1 GVEASDEITMPRPA
15 AVGRREARATD
26 VLSGNEG
33 LLGPPS
39 AGQPHATV
47 HHRVHQTRQDPIL
60 ALAEDTGG
68 SQDDDLEIL
77 GRPKQPLL
85 FEELH
90 AFEGMRRLDRGLLVD
105 AREMFGPVTA
115 GGRNMDETAH
125 PRRPRRAT
133 DPPKNRGRGFP

>member
-1 GVEASDEITMPRPA
+1 MGFADHVDGIDPWPDHRALRGKSLHAQRAQVGDVVGDRSHIGGEADRARRRDKKVAPRGVEASDEIAMPRPA
-15 AVGRREARATD
+15 AVGRRQARATD

-39 AGQPHATV
+39 AGQPDATV

-77 GRPKQPLL
+77 GRP
-85 FEELH
+85 
-90 AFEGMRRLDRGLLVD
+90 
-105 AREMFGPVTA
+105 
-115 GGRNMDETAH
+115 
-125 PRRPRRAT
+125 
-133 DPPKNRGRGFP
+133 